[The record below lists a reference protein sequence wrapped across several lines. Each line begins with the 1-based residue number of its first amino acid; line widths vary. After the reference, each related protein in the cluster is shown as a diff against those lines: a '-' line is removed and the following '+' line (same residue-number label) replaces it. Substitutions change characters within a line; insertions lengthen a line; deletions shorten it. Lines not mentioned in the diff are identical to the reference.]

1 MAKPV
6 KNKVDYFPH
15 VTESGKTIYILETDY
30 GNDGYAFWF
39 KLLEVLG
46 RSEGHHYDFKDPASK
61 RYLLAKA
68 KVDEETAI
76 SMFNLLSDL
85 EAIDKQLWE
94 KHRVV
99 WSQNFVD
106 GIASVYK
113 KRNRPVPEKPVFKGD
128 IIIEDPPKNPDTD
141 TTDLKKVYAKD
152 SLEYY
157 LAYFL
162 QSKIKEGNKAFI
174 AKGERQIQK
183 WAHDIDL
190 MIRTDK
196 RNPRELAYIIKW
208 ATEDGFWSGNILSAS
223 KLRKQYAQL
232 WKKAGRHFDNS
243 KPVDVDK
250 ILKKGGKDGYTKG

>member
-39 KLLEVLG
+39 KLLEILG
-46 RSEGHHYDFKDPASK
+46 RTEGHYYDLNDPAAK

-68 KVDEETAI
+68 KVNEETAI
-76 SMFNLLSDL
+76 NMLNLLNDL

-94 KHRVV
+94 GHQVI
-99 WSQNFVD
+99 WCQNFVD

-113 KRNRPVPEKPVFKGD
+113 KRNRPVPERPVFKGD
-128 IIIEDPPKNPDTD
+128 IIIEDPPKKPDEEVTA
-141 TTDLKKVYAKD
+141 LKKVYAKD
-152 SLEYY
+152 SLEYI
-157 LAYFL
+157 LAYYL

-174 AKGERQIQK
+174 VKGEPQVQK
-183 WAHDIDL
+183 WAYDIDL
-190 MIRTDK
+190 MIRIDK
-196 RNPRELAYIIKW
+196 RNSRELAYIIKW
-208 ATEDGFWSGNILSAS
+208 ATEDSFWSGNILSAS

-232 WKKAGRHFDNS
+232 WKKAGRHFDKS
-243 KPVDVDK
+243 KPVDIGK
-250 ILKKGGKDGYTKG
+250 ILGKGASK

>member
-15 VTESGKTIYILETDY
+15 VTEGGKTIYILETDY

-39 KLLEVLG
+39 KLLEILG
-46 RSEGHHYDFKDPASK
+46 RTEGHYYDLKDPAAK

-76 SMFNLLSDL
+76 NMLNLLNDL

-94 KHRVV
+94 KHRVI

-106 GIASVYK
+106 GIASVYR
-113 KRNRPVPEKPVFKGD
+113 KRNREVPEKPIFVGD
-128 IIIEDPPKNPDTD
+128 AIIETPPKPIDEETFVEKFHE
-141 TTDLKKVYAKD
+141 KKSIPYM
-152 SLEYY
+152 

-162 QSKIKEGNKAFI
+162 QGKIKEGNKAFI
-174 AKGERQIQK
+174 VKGEKQLQK
-183 WAHDIDL
+183 WSHDIDL
-190 MIRTDK
+190 MIRIDK
-196 RNPRELAYIIKW
+196 RDPKEIAYIIKW
-208 ATEDGFWSGNILSAS
+208 ATEDSFWSGNILSAA

-232 WKKAGRHFDNS
+232 WKKAGRHYGNS
-243 KPVDVDK
+243 KPINVDE
-250 ILKKGGKDGYTKG
+250 ILKKGSRKI

>member
-1 MAKPV
+1 MAKPI

-15 VTESGKTIYILETDY
+15 VTETGKTIYVLESDF

-39 KLLEVLG
+39 KLLEILG
-46 RSEGHHYDFKDPASK
+46 RSEGHYYDLRDPANK
-61 RYLLAKA
+61 RYLLAKV
-68 KVDEETAI
+68 KVNEETAI
-76 SMFNLLSDL
+76 DMLNLLNDV
-85 EAIDKQLWE
+85 EAIDKQLWK

-99 WSQNFVD
+99 WIQNFVD

-113 KRNRPVPEKPVFKGD
+113 KRNRPVPEKPIFKGD
-128 IIIEDPPKNPDTD
+128 VIVKESPQET
-141 TTDLKKVYAKD
+141 TTDLKKMYAKD

-157 LAYFL
+157 LARFL

-174 AKGERQIQK
+174 VKGERQIQK

-190 MIRTDK
+190 MIRVDK

-208 ATEDGFWSGNILSAS
+208 ATEDNFWSGNILSAS

-250 ILKKGGKDGYTKG
+250 ILKKGGRDGYTKG

>member
-15 VTESGKTIYILETDY
+15 VTETGKTIYVLESDF

-39 KLLEVLG
+39 KLLEILG
-46 RSEGHHYDFKDPASK
+46 KSDGHYFDFRDPANK
-61 RYLLAKA
+61 RYLMA
-68 KVDEETAI
+68 KVKLNEETI
-76 SMFNLLSDL
+76 VSMLDLLNDV

-94 KHRVV
+94 KHRMI

-113 KRNRPVPEKPVFKGD
+113 KRNRPVPEKPAFKGD
-128 IIIEDPPKNPDTD
+128 VIVESPQET

-174 AKGERQIQK
+174 VKGERQIQK

-190 MIRTDK
+190 MIRVDK

-208 ATEDGFWSGNILSAS
+208 ATEDSFWSGNILSAS

-250 ILKKGGKDGYTKG
+250 ILKKGGKDGHIKR